1 MKTNLGFYL
10 WYETQW
16 MTITVGSLNVTDRK
30 NVHYR
35 CDLLLTDGNP
45 HTVTVMVHWLLPSS
59 IAESRLYM
67 IDVCVAS
74 CRDTLRSWYEIDLG
88 HCSRSYILIHKHI
101 DIRQHIFFSSSSHIE
116 IVFQRY
122 DGVNK
127 LFKRKKKNNNKIQFP
142 SEEIVISMSPS
153 SSRIHSNHFLSF
165 RKFIKFFSSS
175 CSIIPTV
182 FFLLFF
188 FVWYFFIRLSRRT
201 FCFFF
206 SIQRRVIQL
215 LIQSLKFV
223 PFKDIWI
230 LIL

>member
-1 MKTNLGFYL
+1 MGTLTL
-10 WYETQW
+10 WRSWCIDY
-16 MTITVGSLNVTDRK
+16 
-30 NVHYR
+30 YR
-35 CDLLLTDGNP
+35 R
-45 HTVTVMVHWLLPSS
+45 PSQKVVYIWS
-59 IAESRLYM
+59 T
-67 IDVCVAS
+67 CAS

-206 SIQRRVIQL
+206 FDSKTRDPTFNSI
-215 LIQSLKFV
+215 S
-223 PFKDIWI
+223 
-230 LIL
+230 